1 MSHTSYGNYN
11 TKIRTRTSQLDN
23 EGLEGCSTNGSNG
36 GGAGPTGPQGP
47 SGIPGLNGIP
57 GPQGETGSQGAT
69 GPDITGLNEYTY
81 AGQNGLEK
89 ASTNYTNTNS
99 GVYYDTGSG
108 VDFVNDPSANG
119 SVLGEWDRTLIQL
132 NGPPDNKRISTSFP
146 FMAQMNDELFK
157 PYNSNINRRGPAIQY
172 RPQAGFNTSLSNVN
186 NALTQSTSLFYVTP
200 FADAVGNNPQSYNC
214 LLYTSDAAD
223 E

>member
-23 EGLEGCSTNGSNG
+23 EGLDGCSTNGSNG

-108 VDFVNDPSANG
+108 LDYVLDPSLNG
-119 SVLGEWDRTLIQL
+119 INPTVGPPDRWFRNLIQL
-132 NGPPDNKRISTSFP
+132 NGPPDNTNMLDHPPASI
-146 FMAQMNDELFK
+146 
-157 PYNSNINRRGPAIQY
+157 IN
-172 RPQAGFNTSLSNVN
+172 NNN
-186 NALTQSTSLFYVTP
+186 NALPGPTGPLY
-200 FADAVGNNPQSYNC
+200 C